1 MTTSVIERL
10 LEANP
15 RLEIWWDSSPLVY
28 DKWKQRLLDSVPPAK
43 RPLLEQQLIRLF
55 DVDDPAAGLVR
66 GCTTNPPL
74 AYDAVKTDPDFW
86 NEWIAVAIHDNPGL
100 DPKEIAWLTYEETI
114 RRGAQIM
121 LPIWEASDGRFGYIS
136 GQLDPRLFT
145 AIDVMVSAAEEL
157 HSLSPNVMI
166 KVPAS
171 TEGISVLRILASK
184 GIGTNTTTCFT
195 LPQILASAEATRE
208 GVALKQ
214 MGNYYASE
222 GVDLSQWRAVI
233 TMMVG
238 RLTENPALDVQARRK
253 GFELSW
259 QDKHWFGI
267 AVFQR
272 AYRLLRD
279 EGFPSKLLACSL
291 RQGPY
296 VAGRQRFWDV
306 EYLAGDV
313 VYTCPPYVLEP
324 LFQEC
329 DDLTFE
335 ADALDKIQVPP
346 RVLDKLLQI
355 PYVVQAYDPNG
366 MWLEQFNPHPATV
379 ATIKSFSKA
388 MDGLEEY
395 VGKQFARVKN
405 GAVLA

>member
-1 MTTSVIERL
+1 MTKSVIERL
-10 LEANP
+10 VEANP
-15 RLEIWWDSSPLVY
+15 GLEIWWDSSPLIY
-28 DKWKQRLLDSVPPAK
+28 EKWQQRMVAGVSPAR
-43 RPLLEQQLIRLF
+43 RPVLEEQLNRLF
-55 DVDDPAAGLVR
+55 NLDDPAASLVR

-74 AYDAVKTDPDFW
+74 AYEAVKADPDFW
-86 NEWIAVAIHDNPGL
+86 NEWIADAIHDHPDL
-100 DPKEIAWLTYEETI
+100 DAKEIAWLTYEETV
-114 RRGAQIM
+114 RLGARVM
-121 LPIWEASDGRFGYIS
+121 LPIWRASNGRFGYIS

-145 AIDVMVSAAEEL
+145 EIDVMVAAAEEL
-157 HSLSPNVMI
+157 SSLSPNVMI

-171 TEGISVLRILASK
+171 TEGISVLRSLAAK

-195 LPQILASAEATRE
+195 LPQILASAQATRE
-208 GVALKQ
+208 GVGLKQ
-214 MGNYYASE
+214 KGAYFTSDT
-222 GVDLSQWRAVI
+222 VDLNRWRAVI

-238 RLTENPALDVQARRK
+238 RLTENPALDEQARRK
-253 GFELSW
+253 GNELSW
-259 QDKHWFGI
+259 EDKHWFGI

-324 LFQEC
+324 LFGVC

-335 ADALDKIQVPP
+335 SEAVDKIQVPP

-355 PYVVQAYDPNG
+355 PYVLQAYDPNG

-388 MDGLEEY
+388 MDNLESY
-395 VGKQFARVKN
+395 VSEQCELVRRALVP
-405 GAVLA
+405 A

>member
-1 MTTSVIERL
+1 MTKSVIERL
-10 LEANP
+10 VEANP
-15 RLEIWWDSSPLVY
+15 QLEIWWDSSPLVY
-28 DKWKQRLLDSVPPAK
+28 EKWKARLLDSFPPEQ
-43 RPLLEQQLIRLF
+43 RPELEEQLTRFF

-74 AYDAVKTDPDFW
+74 AYDAVKADPDFW
-86 NEWIAVAIHDNPGL
+86 NEWIGDTIHDNPDL
-100 DPKEIAWLTYEETI
+100 DVQEIAWLTYEETI

-145 AIDVMVSAAEEL
+145 EIDVMVAAAEQL

-195 LPQILASAEATRE
+195 LPQILASAEATRD

-214 MGNYYASE
+214 MGNYYDSE

-253 GFELSW
+253 GLELSW

-272 AYRLLRD
+272 AYRILRD

-324 LFQEC
+324 LFQQC
-329 DDLTFE
+329 ADLTFE
-335 ADALDKIQVPP
+335 TEALDKIEVPP

-388 MDGLEEY
+388 MDSLEEC
-395 VGKQFARVKN
+395 VARQVARIRN

>member
-1 MTTSVIERL
+1 MTKSVIERL
-10 LEANP
+10 VEANP
-15 RLEIWWDSSPLVY
+15 QLEIWWDSSPLVY
-28 DKWKQRLLDSVPPAK
+28 EKWTRQLLQSLPPPE
-43 RPLLEQQLIRLF
+43 RPEIEEQLHRFF
-55 DVDDPAAGLVR
+55 DLDDPAAGLVR

-74 AYDAVKTDPDFW
+74 AYEAVTSDPDYW
-86 NEWIAVAIHDNPGL
+86 NEWIADAISDHPDL
-100 DPKEIAWLTYEETI
+100 DVKEIAWLTYEETV
-114 RRGAQIM
+114 RRGARIM
-121 LPIWEASDGRFGYIS
+121 LPIWEASDGRYGYIS

-145 AIDVMVSAAEEL
+145 EIDVMVAAAEEL

-195 LPQILASAEATRE
+195 LPQILASAEATRD
-208 GVALKQ
+208 GVGLKQ
-214 MGNYYASE
+214 KGSKFDSDT
-222 GVDLSQWRAVI
+222 VDLSRWRAVI

-253 GFELSW
+253 GIELSW

-272 AYRLLRD
+272 AYRILRD
-279 EGFPSKLLACSL
+279 DGFPSKLLACSL

-296 VAGRQRFWDV
+296 VAGRQRFWDL

-313 VYTCPPYVLEP
+313 VYTCPPYVLDP
-324 LFQEC
+324 LFQQC
-329 DDLTFE
+329 RDLTFE
-335 ADALDKIQVPP
+335 TDALDKVQVPP
-346 RVLDKLLQI
+346 HVMDKLLQI

-395 VGKQFARVKN
+395 VGQQFARVRD
-405 GAVLA
+405 GAVPA

>member
-1 MTTSVIERL
+1 MTKSAIERL
-10 LEANP
+10 VEANP
-15 RLEIWWDSSPLVY
+15 QLEVWWDSSPLVY
-28 DKWKQRLLDSVPPAK
+28 EKWTRH
-43 RPLLEQQLIRLF
+43 LLESTAPARRPELEAQLHRFF
-55 DVDDPAAGLVR
+55 DLEDPAAGLVR

-74 AYDAVKTDPDFW
+74 AYEAVKALPDFW
-86 NEWIAVAIHDNPGL
+86 NEWIADAIHDNPGL
-100 DPKEIAWLTYEETI
+100 DATEIAWLTYEETI
-114 RRGAQIM
+114 RRGAAIM
-121 LPIWEASDGRFGYIS
+121 LPIWQASGGRFGYIS

-145 AIDVMVSAAEEL
+145 EIDVMVAAAERL

-208 GVALKQ
+208 GVGLKQ
-214 MGNYYASE
+214 KGSYFTSDT
-222 GVDLSQWRAVI
+222 VDLSRWRAVI

-238 RLTENPALDVQARRK
+238 RLTENPALDEQARRK
-253 GFELSW
+253 GITLSW
-259 QDKHWFGI
+259 EDKHWLGI

-272 AYRLLRD
+272 AYRILRSD
-279 EGFPSKLLACSL
+279 GFPSKLLACSL

-306 EYLAGDV
+306 EYLTGDV
-313 VYTCPPYVLEP
+313 VYTCPPYVLDP
-324 LFQEC
+324 LFQVC
-329 DDLTFE
+329 NDLTFE
-335 ADALDKIQVPP
+335 SEAVDKVQVPP
-346 RVLDKLLQI
+346 RVMDKLLQI

-388 MDGLEEY
+388 MNGLEEY
-395 VGKQFARVKN
+395 VAGQFALAR
-405 GAVLA
+405 GEVLAV